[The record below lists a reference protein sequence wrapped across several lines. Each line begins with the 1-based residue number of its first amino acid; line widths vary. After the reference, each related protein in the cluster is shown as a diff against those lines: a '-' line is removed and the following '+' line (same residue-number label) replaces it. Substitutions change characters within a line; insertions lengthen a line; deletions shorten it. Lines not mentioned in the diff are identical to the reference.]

1 MEMEKLY
8 QLYLRSSGIT
18 TDTRKIRKGGLFFAL
33 KGERFNGN
41 EYAGKALEL
50 GASYAV
56 IDERQ
61 EKKDDRYILVDD
73 VLETLQNLSTHY
85 RRQFDIPVIG
95 ITGTNGKT
103 TTKELVAAVLQQKF
117 KIHFTQGNFNNHI
130 GVPLTLLSMP
140 LDTEIAI
147 IEMGANHQEDI
158 AELCEIAE
166 PDFGLVTNVG
176 KAHLEGFG
184 SFEGVIYAKGAM
196 YRYIGKHNGVGF
208 VNRDE
213 PYLDSMSIDCEKREF
228 YGENELSLLK
238 KEATPFVELTLS
250 KERIKTELIGLY
262 NTPNI
267 LTAIKLGRYFGVE
280 NVDIKSALE
289 SYRPKMNRSQ
299 LVRKYDC
306 EIILDAYNANP
317 TSMDAALENFAH
329 IETDKKKIVV
339 LGDMLELGEVSR
351 EEHQRIFKQ
360 TSSLG
365 FHRTYF
371 VGTEFLNITDSA
383 HKDVK
388 SLQSE
393 WTWESVKGSLILMKG
408 SRGIRLEQIL
418 ED

>member
-8 QLYLRSSGIT
+8 QLYLGSSGIT
-18 TDTRKIRKGGLFFAL
+18 TDTRKIKEGALFFAL

-50 GASYAV
+50 GASYAI
-56 IDERQ
+56 IDEQ
-61 EKKDDRYILVDD
+61 QGEEDDRFILVND
-73 VLETLQNLSTHY
+73 VLETLQSLAIYH
-85 RRQFDIPVIG
+85 RRQFDIPIIG

-117 KIHFTQGNFNNHI
+117 KVHFTQGNFNNHI
-130 GVPLTLLSMP
+130 GVPLTLLSMTD
-140 LDTEIAI
+140 DTEIAI
-147 IEMGANHQEDI
+147 IEMGANHREDI

-166 PDFGLVTNVG
+166 PNFGLVTNVG

-196 YRYIGKHNGVGF
+196 YRHIGERNGIGF

-213 PYLDSMSIDCEKREF
+213 PHLDSMSDNCGNRVF
-228 YGENELSLLK
+228 YGEKELALVK
-238 KEATPFVELTLS
+238 KEATPFVELVLGNLEIRTQ
-250 KERIKTELIGLY
+250 LIGLY

-280 NVDIKSALE
+280 DTGIKSALE
-289 SYRPKMNRSQ
+289 SYSPKMNRSQ
-299 LVRKYDC
+299 LVRKYGC

-317 TSMDAALENFAH
+317 TSMDVALENFAR
-329 IETDKKKIVV
+329 IETDKKKIVI
-339 LGDMLELGEVSR
+339 LGDMLELGEVSE
-351 EEHQRIFKQ
+351 EEHQRILGK

-365 FHRTYF
+365 FHECYF
-371 VGTEFLNITDSA
+371 VGDEFLKITDLA
-383 HKDVK
+383 HQDIK

-393 WTWESVKGSLILMKG
+393 WTWESMKDSLILIKG
-408 SRGIRLEQIL
+408 SRGIRLEKIL